1 MYYINN
7 LQASFQNTHLIQH
20 FGIRFRDETS
30 NTFGI
35 YKNFMRKRSN
45 KYVVSLNSGKRDTD
59 VLTVFERNI
68 FQRT

>member
-1 MYYINN
+1 MYYISN

-20 FGIRFRDETS
+20 FGISFRDETS
-30 NTFGI
+30 NIFGI

-68 FQRT
+68 FQLT